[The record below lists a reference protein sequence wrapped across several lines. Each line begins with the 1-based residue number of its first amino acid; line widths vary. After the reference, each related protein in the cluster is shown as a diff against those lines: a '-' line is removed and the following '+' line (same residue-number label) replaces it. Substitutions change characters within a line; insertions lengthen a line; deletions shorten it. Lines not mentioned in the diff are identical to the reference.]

1 MTDILNH
8 KGYSGSIEIDLQH
21 DCLFGKLLFINDAVI
36 YQGKNLPELKESFKN
51 AVDEYL
57 DTCAEMGREPDK
69 QFSGS
74 FNIRIDPK
82 MHKRLAVESIKNNK
96 SINSLVA
103 LSIEEFL
110 KNTES
115 VLDVQNSDHCSHAGF
130 G

>member
-1 MTDILNH
+1 
-8 KGYSGSIEIDLQH
+8 
-21 DCLFGKLLFINDAVI
+21 
-36 YQGKNLPELKESFKN
+36 
-51 AVDEYL
+51 
-57 DTCAEMGREPDK
+57 
-69 QFSGS
+69 
-74 FNIRIDPK
+74 